1 MKKKNGPLLRR
12 SEVFCESLLLE
23 EPDEVGMV
31 QLGWIYHA
39 KPVEEEAKANRQIE
53 IELET

>member
-1 MKKKNGPLLRR
+1 L
-12 SEVFCESLLLE
+12 VE

-31 QLGWIYHA
+31 QLGWIYHS
-39 KPVEEEAKANRQIE
+39 KPVEEEAEANRQIE

>member
-1 MKKKNGPLLRR
+1 L
-12 SEVFCESLLLE
+12 VE

-31 QLGWIYHA
+31 QLGWIYHS
-39 KPVEEEAKANRQIE
+39 KLVEEAEAKRQIE